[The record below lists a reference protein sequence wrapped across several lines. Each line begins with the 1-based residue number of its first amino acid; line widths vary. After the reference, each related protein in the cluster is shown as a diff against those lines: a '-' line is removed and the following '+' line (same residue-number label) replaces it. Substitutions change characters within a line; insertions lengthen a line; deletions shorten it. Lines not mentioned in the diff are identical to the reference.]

1 MSLKY
6 GDMLWMDHED
16 MGTTLLMVINP
27 PIICEYC
34 KTFIKDWELDE
45 DGVLICPIC
54 SNQIKEFNRP
64 KCNCGNHDMIATIVA
79 TNNNFHSSNDGVTP
93 YQHKLNWVTC
103 GCERQTE
110 EDIRKGKLR
119 LLSHDE
125 SVYRRRLLVWTSLD
139 EYDPSAPMPDWIKEK
154 IK

>member
-1 MSLKY
+1 MSLNY
-6 GDMLWMDHED
+6 GDMLWMDHKE
-16 MGTTLLMVINP
+16 MGTTLLMVVNY

-45 DGVLICPIC
+45 EGILICPVC
-54 SNQIKEFNRP
+54 SNQIQEFKRP
-64 KCNCGNHDMIATIVA
+64 TCTCGGADMIATVVA
-79 TNNNFHSSNDGVTP
+79 TNNNFHASNDGVVP

-103 GCERQTE
+103 CCEKQTE
-110 EDIRKGKLR
+110 KEIQEGKLR

-125 SVYRRRLLVWTSLD
+125 SVWRRRQLLWTSLD
-139 EYDPSAPMPDWIKEK
+139 EYDPTVPMPEWIKEQ